1 MKLTSEVHNVEIAH
15 LVPSSASDVGLMVD
29 AGGIVGAP
37 GGGEE
42 HLQLLLLLVQLLLS
56 TDCSTLM

>member
-56 TDCSTLM
+56 TD

>member
-1 MKLTSEVHNVEIAH
+1 MTPLRQTKVNIGRCSRVKLTSEVHNVEIAH

-37 GGGEE
+37 GGEE
-42 HLQLLLLLVQLLLS
+42 
-56 TDCSTLM
+56 